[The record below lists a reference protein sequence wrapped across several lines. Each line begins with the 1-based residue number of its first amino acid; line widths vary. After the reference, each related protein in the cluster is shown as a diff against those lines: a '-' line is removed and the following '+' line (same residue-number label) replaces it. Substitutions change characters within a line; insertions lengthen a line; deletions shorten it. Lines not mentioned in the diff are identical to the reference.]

1 MAKQIL
7 SNHRPERPAIAVFYV
22 ALTLLLGGVWGVA
35 VIAMGAL

>member
-7 SNHRPERPAIAVFYV
+7 SNHPLERPAIAVFYV

-35 VIAMGAL
+35 IAAGAL